1 MFKIGDKIIVIRDFT
16 ISGVDFK
23 KGQIGTIK
31 DVRKD
36 VCLEVAGIEWKH
48 YNRHFH
54 NCSGTCKNGYGFFI
68 YANIDLIK
76 VINKKGNMYGF

>member
-31 DVRKD
+31 DVGNGAIA
-36 VCLEVAGIEWKH
+36 VEWKH

-68 YANIDLIK
+68 YASRELIR
-76 VINKKGNMYGF
+76 VMNKKGNIYEF

>member
-31 DVRKD
+31 DVGNGA
-36 VCLEVAGIEWKH
+36 VGVEWKH

-68 YANIDLIK
+68 YTNRDLIR

>member
-31 DVRKD
+31 DVGNGA
-36 VCLEVAGIEWKH
+36 VGVEWKH

-68 YANIDLIK
+68 YANRELIR
-76 VINKKGNMYGF
+76 VINKKGNMYEF

>member
-31 DVRKD
+31 DVGNGS
-36 VCLEVAGIEWKH
+36 VGIEWKH

-68 YANIDLIK
+68 YANRELIR
-76 VINKKGNMYGF
+76 VINKKGNMYEF

>member
-31 DVRKD
+31 DVSNGA
-36 VCLEVAGIEWKH
+36 VGVEWKH

-68 YANIDLIK
+68 YKDRNLIR
-76 VINKKGNMYGF
+76 VINKKGNMYEF